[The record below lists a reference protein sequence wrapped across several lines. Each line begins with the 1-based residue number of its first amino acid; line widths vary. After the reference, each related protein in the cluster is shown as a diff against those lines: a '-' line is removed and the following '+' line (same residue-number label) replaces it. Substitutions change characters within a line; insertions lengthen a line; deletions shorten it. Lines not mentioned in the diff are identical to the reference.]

1 MDVCV
6 LRGGDILKGH
16 PGEGCS
22 SADAFNYITEEHL
35 GSSDQ
40 EDLVIFKVLICYAC
54 LSSTVSESLVCT
66 TAK

>member
-22 SADAFNYITEEHL
+22 SADAFNHVTEEHR

-54 LSSTVSESLVCT
+54 LSSSVSESLVCT

>member
-22 SADAFNYITEEHL
+22 SADAFNHITEEHL

-40 EDLVIFKVLICYAC
+40 EDLVASKPLYAMLVYLAPC
-54 LSSTVSESLVCT
+54 LK
-66 TAK
+66 A